1 MKNLT
6 FLTFL
11 LFSACSGTGIVKIKT
26 VPNSATIKIIKN
38 DGEITDLGTSPL
50 NASVSEVFKN
60 SKYIHL
66 LIEKDNY
73 RQERVV
79 LSRPYLDTTFDLSI
93 KLNEYLNNNK
103 SEENLEKVS
112 IKIAEVYRKI
122 KGGELSSAYKDLKS
136 LQEEFP
142 KLSIV
147 NDLLG
152 NISYMNGNYEEARKF
167 YIRADAIQPNN
178 FERAAILKKIDRK
191 IIR

>member
-103 SEENLEKVS
+103 FEENLEKVS